1 MAAKKKTV
9 NKVVDIAMT
18 EEETMSN
25 ENVETNVQ
33 PEANTGTVNDQ
44 EVHTEDCKVESD
56 PGKKGKVKNFLKKNW
71 KKIAIGAG
79 CAAVAVGGYVV
90 YKKVFDK
97 SPNWEIMF
105 HTNPANS
112 ANGILTFKDF
122 KDGSKAIFDVTS
134 LNETELPDWINQ
146 DHLIDVIQRFE

>member
-1 MAAKKKTV
+1 MAAKKKTTD
-9 NKVVDIAMT
+9 KVVDITTT

-25 ENVETNVQ
+25 ENIETNVQ
-33 PEANTGTVNDQ
+33 SEADTSTVNDQ
-44 EVHTEDCKVESD
+44 EVHTEDSKVESD

-97 SPNWEIMF
+97 SPNWELAF

-112 ANGILTFKDF
+112 ANGILSFKDF
-122 KDGSKAIFDVTS
+122 NDGSKVLFEVTT
-134 LNETELPDWINQ
+134 LKETELPDWINQ
-146 DHLIDVIQRFE
+146 EHLIDVIHKFE

>member
-1 MAAKKKTV
+1 MAAKKKTAD
-9 NKVVDIAMT
+9 KVVDITTT

-25 ENVETNVQ
+25 ENIETNVQ
-33 PEANTGTVNDQ
+33 SEADTSTVNDQ
-44 EVHTEDCKVESD
+44 EVHTEDSKVESD

-97 SPNWEIMF
+97 SPNFEFAF
-105 HTNPANS
+105 HTNPANA

-122 KDGSKAIFDVTS
+122 NDGTKAFFEMTT
-134 LNETELPDWINQ
+134 LNENEIPDWINQ
-146 DHLIDVIQRFE
+146 EHLIDVIQRFE

>member
-1 MAAKKKTV
+1 MAAKKKTTD
-9 NKVVDIAMT
+9 KVVDITTT

-33 PEANTGTVNDQ
+33 SEADTSTVNDQ
-44 EVHTEDCKVESD
+44 EVHTEDSKVESD

-97 SPNWEIMF
+97 SPNWELMF

-112 ANGILTFKDF
+112 ANGILSFKDF
-122 KDGSKAIFDVTS
+122 NDGSKVFFDITT
-134 LNETELPDWINQ
+134 LKENELPDWINQ
-146 DHLIDVIQRFE
+146 EHLIDVIQRFE

>member
-1 MAAKKKTV
+1 MAAKKKTTD
-9 NKVVDIAMT
+9 KVVDITTT

-33 PEANTGTVNDQ
+33 SEADTSTVNDQ
-44 EVHTEDCKVESD
+44 EVHTEDSKVESD
-56 PGKKGKVKNFLKKNW
+56 SGKKGKVKNFLKKNW

-79 CAAVAVGGYVV
+79 CAAVAVGGYVI

-97 SPNWEIMF
+97 SPNWELMF

-112 ANGILTFKDF
+112 ENGILSFKDF
-122 KDGSKAIFDVTS
+122 NDGSKVLFDITT
-134 LNETELPDWINQ
+134 LKETELPDWINQ
-146 DHLIDVIQRFE
+146 EHLIDVIQRFE